1 MSVINLFFNN
11 RKEWMYILKRIIY
24 TLSIVLLIGLVMVN
38 FWAESD
44 LLFSIKI
51 INLLMFSVLI
61 LNMYE
66 VQGENK
72 TLVPWIVLYII
83 VVVIGMIFSNLS

>member
-1 MSVINLFFNN
+1 MSVINFFFNN
-11 RKEWMYILKRIIY
+11 RKEWMYIFKRIIY
-24 TLSIVLLIGLVMVN
+24 TLSIVLIIGLVMVN

-51 INLLMFSVLI
+51 INLLLFSVLI

-83 VVVIGMIFSNLS
+83 VVVTGMIFSNLS

>member
-1 MSVINLFFNN
+1 
-11 RKEWMYILKRIIY
+11 MYILKRIIY

-38 FWAESD
+38 FWVESD

-51 INLLMFSVLI
+51 FNLLLFAVLI

>member
-1 MSVINLFFNN
+1 
-11 RKEWMYILKRIIY
+11 MYILKRIIY

>member
-1 MSVINLFFNN
+1 MTVP